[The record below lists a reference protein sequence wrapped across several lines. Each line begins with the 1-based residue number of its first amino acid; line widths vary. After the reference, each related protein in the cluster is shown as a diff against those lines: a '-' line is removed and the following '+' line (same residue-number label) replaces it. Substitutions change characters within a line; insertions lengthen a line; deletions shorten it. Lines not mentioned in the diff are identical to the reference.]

1 MTTIK
6 LCVLQE
12 LSMVT
17 SIGRYY
23 TTAVSNEVI
32 HTSNGSP
39 APPQFDF
46 SVLRFLS
53 SHFFLD
59 L

>member
-6 LCVLQE
+6 LCVLHE

-46 SVLRFLS
+46 SVLRFLG
-53 SHFFLD
+53 SHFF
-59 L
+59 